1 MTQTERIEKYMQ
13 DFGSITAL
21 EAMRDLGIMRL
32 SARIWD
38 LKHEGRRI
46 TARIE
51 KSRNR
56 YGEPVH
62 FYRYSFEK
70 EDK

>member
-1 MTQTERIEKYMQ
+1 MTQTERIEKYMK

-21 EAMRDLGIMRL
+21 EAMKDLGIMRL

-38 LKHEGRRI
+38 MKHEGMKI
-46 TARIE
+46 KTVSE
-51 KSRNR
+51 KSTNR

-62 FYRYSFEK
+62 FFRYSIE
-70 EDK
+70 EG

>member
-1 MTQTERIEKYMQ
+1 MTQTERIEKYIQ
-13 DFGSITAL
+13 DFGSITQL
-21 EAMRDLGIMRL
+21 EAMKDLGIMRL

-38 LKHEGRRI
+38 LKHNGRQI
-46 TARIE
+46 KTVLE

-62 FYRYSFEK
+62 YFRYSFE
-70 EDK
+70 